1 MKSDAIKQGLAKA
14 PHRSLLRALGLTD
27 DEIYRPMVAIVNSAN
42 EIVPGHQHLD
52 RIAEAVKAGV
62 RLAGGTPLEFC
73 TIGICDGLAMNHK
86 GMRYS
91 LASREVVAD
100 SAELVLE
107 AHAFD
112 GAVFIPNCDK
122 VVPGM
127 LMAAGRVDIPSIFCS
142 GGPMAAGRYA
152 GRDVDLISVFEAVG
166 KAKVGEMDEDE
177 VEALAEVACPGCGSC
192 AGLFTANS
200 MNCLTE
206 AIGLGL
212 PGNGTIPA
220 VDAARIRLAKEVG
233 KCIVKLIEDDIK
245 PSDIVTDASLRNAL
259 AVDMAIGGSSNTI
272 LHLPAI
278 ANDFGLKL
286 DLSLVDEISAKTPNL
301 CRLSPAGKD
310 HLEDLQAAGG
320 IMAVIK
326 ELDKKGLIEREA
338 ATVIA
343 PIGEV
348 IDRSVN
354 RNEEVIRPGDRP
366 YQETGGLAILRGD
379 LAPDGAIVKQ
389 AAVCDEM
396 LVHSGPARVFDSEED
411 AAEAIMGGKAQD
423 GDVIVVRY
431 EGPRGGPGMR
441 EMLTLTSV
449 LAGMGMDGK
458 VALITDGRFSGGTR
472 GAAIGHVSPE
482 AVAGGPIAFIEDG
495 DIIDIDIPGRKLDIQ
510 VDAMTLLERQSGWK
524 PKEPTITTGYLA
536 RYAQNVSSAAEGAIV
551 GSGRGKDHVCACK

>member
-1 MKSDAIKQGLAKA
+1 M
-14 PHRSLLRALGLTD
+14 TD
-27 DEIYRPMVAIVNSAN
+27 DEISRPMVAIVNSAN
-42 EIVPGHQHLD
+42 EIIPGHQHLD

-62 RLAGGTPLEFC
+62 RMAGGTPLEFC
-73 TIGICDGLAMNHK
+73 TIGICDGIAMNHK

-122 VVPGM
+122 IVPGM

-142 GGPMAAGRYA
+142 GGPMKAGRYQ

-166 KAKVGEMDEDE
+166 KAKVGEMDDDE

-220 VDAARIRLAKEVG
+220 VDAARIRLAKEAG
-233 KCIVKLIEDDIK
+233 KRIVKLIGDDLK
-245 PSDIVTDASLRNAL
+245 PSDIVTEASLRNAL

-272 LHLPAI
+272 LHLAAI
-278 ANDFGLKL
+278 ANEFNIKL

-310 HLEDLQAAGG
+310 YLEDLQAAGG
-320 IMAVIK
+320 IMAVMK
-326 ELDKKGLIEREA
+326 ELDKKGLIERA
-338 ATVIA
+338 ATTVTA

-348 IDRSVN
+348 VDGTDN
-354 RNEEVIRPGDRP
+354 KDKEVIRSIDRP
-366 YQETGGLAILRGD
+366 YQETGGLAILRGT
-379 LAPDGAIVKQ
+379 LAPDAAIVKQ
-389 AAVCDEM
+389 AAVREEM

-411 AAEAIMGGKAQD
+411 AAEALMGGAVRP

-431 EGPRGGPGMR
+431 EGPKGGPGMR
-441 EMLTLTSV
+441 EMLALTSA
-449 LAGMGMDGK
+449 LAGMGMDGE
-458 VALITDGRFSGGTR
+458 VALVTDGRFSGGTR

-482 AVAGGPIAFIEDG
+482 AKEGGPIAFIEDG
-495 DIIDIDIPGRKLDIQ
+495 DIIDIDIPGRRLDLK
-510 VDAMTLLERQSGWK
+510 VDAMTLLGRQSGWTSR
-524 PKEPTITTGYLA
+524 EPNITTGYMA
-536 RYAQNVSSAAEGAIV
+536 RYAESVSSAAEGAILKP
-551 GSGRGKDHVCACK
+551 GRGQDHECACN